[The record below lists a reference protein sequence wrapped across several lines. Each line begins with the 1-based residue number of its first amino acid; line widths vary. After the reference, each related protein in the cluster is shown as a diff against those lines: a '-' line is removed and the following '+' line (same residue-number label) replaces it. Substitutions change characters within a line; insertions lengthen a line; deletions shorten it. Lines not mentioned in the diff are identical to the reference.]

1 MLCNYLLSWIFRK
14 RKGRT
19 NMNKNLNFI
28 FNIGTLT
35 ILVLNIVW
43 ALVVYLLFGNLSNLY
58 DYWGLPILLLVSYLF
73 FLIFIFFMLKK
84 KNNE

>member
-1 MLCNYLLSWIFRK
+1 
-14 RKGRT
+14 
-19 NMNKNLNFI
+19 MNKNLNFI

>member
-1 MLCNYLLSWIFRK
+1 
-14 RKGRT
+14 
-19 NMNKNLNFI
+19 MNKNLNFI

-43 ALVVYLLFGNLSNLY
+43 ALVVYLLFGNLGNLH
-58 DYWGLPILLLVSYLF
+58 DYWELPILLLVSYLF